1 MSARRVI
8 RSLSCARESGFRVC
22 HRLATL
28 REQDFTELGPYRHAQ
43 RLEFDLAWAYPCATF
58 MGIQFQWTASDD
70 MAARV
75 AWLLH
80 RPWAIVR
87 GYWYSLLILSMA
99 AVGLIIKPQNW
110 KTDVIFGL
118 AAVVAAAPSLLLMWW
133 RWHRQFQKSPL
144 ANADML
150 ADIDDRGVTLS
161 ARSGEKTHW
170 WAGFSQIYETRRV
183 VMLEKGDSE
192 YVFLPKRA
200 MSTAQLAEVR
210 HLAASAPNCKVK
222 LAAPMG

>member
-1 MSARRVI
+1 
-8 RSLSCARESGFRVC
+8 
-22 HRLATL
+22 
-28 REQDFTELGPYRHAQ
+28 
-43 RLEFDLAWAYPCATF
+43 
-58 MGIQFQWTASDD
+58 MGIQFRWAESDD
-70 MAARV
+70 MAARA

-80 RPWAIVR
+80 RPWKIVR
-87 GYWYSLLILSMA
+87 GYWYSSLILCMS

-110 KTDVIFGL
+110 RTDLILGL
-118 AAVVAAAPSLLLMWW
+118 AALAAASPSLLMMWW
-133 RWHRQFQKSPL
+133 RWHRQFLKSPL

-150 ADIDDRGVTLS
+150 ADIDDRGVTMS
-161 ARSGEKTHW
+161 VQGASKTHW

-200 MSTAQLAEVR
+200 MSNAQLAELMR
-210 HLAASAPNCKVK
+210 FAISAPNCKVK